1 MRYKTESSVLRTL
14 SHKET
19 IGKWWCLFDVLIP
32 SSSNGADPPPNILIS
47 PLLSLAQPPA
57 LLRCWLYDCRV
68 TILVDTI

>member
-32 SSSNGADPPPNILIS
+32 SSSNGADPPPQHPHQPTFIS
-47 PLLSLAQPPA
+47 SPTPCPAA
-57 LLRCWLYDCRV
+57 LLV
-68 TILVDTI
+68 V